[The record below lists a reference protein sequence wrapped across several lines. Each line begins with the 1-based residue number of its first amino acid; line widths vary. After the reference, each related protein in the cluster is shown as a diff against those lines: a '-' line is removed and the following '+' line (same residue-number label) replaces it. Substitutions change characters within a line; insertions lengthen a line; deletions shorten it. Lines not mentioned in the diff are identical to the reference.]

1 MASRKPSGC
10 QQSASS
16 SLSEDSER
24 DVELRGLRNVKMTFY
39 VDCARRSVDF
49 TATRNLHRFRD
60 GSSGCSQSACW
71 FHKGNSST
79 SMPFAL
85 PGVAIER
92 RRSRV
97 AGPPSVWRFDHSS
110 HPSRSHV
117 NVVEPG
123 SPLSSGDHS
132 LAAHLALLSLPPGA
146 PPVHL
151 SRAGHSDEPDQ
162 ETKSASTRSMPAAH
176 SFRPRGF
183 SPPRRLSPQTSAH
196 EARRPATYPDVP
208 KHPELVGQALP
219 SGHLASRFTHEVHRI
234 SPSSL
239 ASALTSSASDPSA
252 GSRPRLSTLTRFG
265 PLRRCCARALQ

>member
-1 MASRKPSGC
+1 
-10 QQSASS
+10 
-16 SLSEDSER
+16 
-24 DVELRGLRNVKMTFY
+24 VKMTSY

-49 TATRNLHRFRD
+49 AATRDLHRFRD

-71 FHKGNSST
+71 FRKGISST

-85 PGVAIER
+85 PGVAIRR

-97 AGPPSVWRFDHSS
+97 AGPPSVWRSDHGS

-117 NVVEPG
+117 NAAEPG
-123 SPLSSGDHS
+123 SLLSSGDHS
-132 LAAHLALLSLPPGA
+132 LAAHHALLSLPSGA
-146 PPVHL
+146 SPVHL

-162 ETKSASTRSMPAAH
+162 ETKSASTRSMPAAR

-196 EARRPATYPDVP
+196 EARHPATYPDVP
-208 KHPELVGQALP
+208 KHLGLMGRPLP

-239 ASALTSSASDPSA
+239 ASTPTSSAGDPST
-252 GSRPRLSTLTRFG
+252 GSRLRLSTPTRYG
-265 PLRRCCARALQ
+265 PLRRRDARPLQ